1 MNILIVGNGFDLAH
15 GLPTKYSDFL
25 EFIRVIREVIEKG
38 NDKVNWGKLDKW
50 IHILIQSNLSGGL
63 IISPES
69 KQFWLDLVGN
79 NIWVEY
85 FSKNQTFVKKGWIDF
100 ESEIA
105 SVIKSLDEDLNEP
118 EGKRMSLHSNMGN
131 LSNPFLAEYYGD
143 YTYTA
148 QFSDGVD
155 RNITFKEI
163 HDRLF
168 NDLNKLIRTL
178 EYYLIEYVGKIEI
191 EVISPDIQGINPDKI
206 LSFNYTDTYQKLYGK
221 GKIEYDFI
229 HGKADQYH
237 SAEDNRLVLGI
248 DEYLPEERRNTD
260 ITFIA
265 FKKYFQ
271 RIHKET
277 GSLYKDWVS
286 MIHGEYVD
294 FLYSLRNA
302 ISRLTDYMDDVK
314 PFTFKHKDAL
324 DILNN
329 KTENHN
335 LYIFGHSLDI
345 TDKDVLSSLILND
358 NVQTTIFYLNR
369 EIYGQQI
376 ANLVKVIG
384 QDELIRR
391 TGGQTKTITFKQQRP
406 MIEKSSIKNNSNRG

>member
-1 MNILIVGNGFDLAH
+1 MEILVLGNGFDLAH
-15 GLPTKYSDFL
+15 GLPTRYSDFL
-25 EFIRVIREVIEKG
+25 EFIRVIREVIAKG

-50 IHILIQSNLSGGL
+50 IHILIQTNLSAGL

-85 FSKNQTFVKKGWIDF
+85 FNKNQTFIKEGWIDF

-105 SVIKSLDEDLNEP
+105 SVIKSLDEDLSEP
-118 EGKRMSLHSNMGN
+118 DGKRLPLNSNMGN

-148 QFSDGVD
+148 QFADGVD
-155 RNITFKEI
+155 RSITFKDI
-163 HDRLF
+163 RDRLF

-178 EYYLIEYVGKIEI
+178 EYYLIEYVGKTDIN
-191 EVISPDIQGINPDKI
+191 VVSLDIQGINPDKI

-221 GKIEYDFI
+221 SKIEYDFI

-248 DEYLPEERRNTD
+248 DEYLPEDKRNHEVD
-260 ITFIA
+260 FIA
-265 FKKYFQ
+265 FKKFYQ

-277 GSLYKDWVS
+277 GCLYKDWVS
-286 MIHGEYVD
+286 KIHGEYVD

-302 ISRLTDYMDDVK
+302 VGRLTDFIDDVT
-314 PFTFKHKDAL
+314 PFSFKHKDAL

-384 QDELIRR
+384 QEELIRR

-406 MIEKSSIKNNSNRG
+406 MTEK